1 MNLLSLLYRIQ
12 DAIPAIPDSV
22 PSVGQESRML
32 KSLTFD
38 EFINHLV
45 NGIVKLA
52 INVAIAVVVFYVG
65 KFIIRKLYNLVR
77 GIMLRRN
84 VDSSLSTFVLSFV
97 RIVLYFIL
105 IVTVIGILGI
115 ETSSFLALFA
125 SAGVAIGMALSGT
138 LQNFAGGVLI
148 LLLKPYKVGDY
159 IEAQGYAGTVKEI
172 QIFHTL
178 IVTPDN
184 KSIIIPNGGLS
195 TGSINNWSREAYRR
209 IDWTVGISYGENVQQ
224 AREEILA
231 IFAADN
237 RIVKTTLEAHT
248 SEIRAAAAAA
258 GEDDPAPS
266 EPDEAPSEAGDDSDD
281 TRDEK
286 PRRILGIFKSGKA
299 RIEQRREQRR
309 RKIEMMLKPRDCSPS
324 VLLEDL
330 GDSAVVLKVRAWAL
344 SGDYWAVYYGMLE
357 RIYDRFNDI
366 GISFPFPQ
374 LDVHMIPQPA
384 NNEAGNDK

>member
-266 EPDEAPSEAGDDSDD
+266 EPDEATSEDGDDSDD

>member
-52 INVAIAVVVFYVG
+52 INVAIVVVVFYVG

-266 EPDEAPSEAGDDSDD
+266 EPDEATSEAGDDSDD

>member
-266 EPDEAPSEAGDDSDD
+266 EPDEATSEAGDDSDD

-384 NNEAGNDK
+384 NNDAGNDK

>member
-258 GEDDPAPS
+258 GEDAPAPS
-266 EPDEAPSEAGDDSDD
+266 EPDEATSEAGDDSDD

>member
-1 MNLLSLLYRIQ
+1 MNLLNIIYRIQ
-12 DAIPAIPDSV
+12 NALPAVPDSV
-22 PSVGQESRML
+22 PGIGQESRML

-38 EFINHLV
+38 ELMNHLV
-45 NGIVKLA
+45 NGIVRLA
-52 INVAIAVVVFYVG
+52 INVAIALVVFYVG
-65 KFIIRKLYNLVR
+65 KYLIRKLYNLVH
-77 GIMLRRN
+77 GILLRRN
-84 VDSSLSTFVLSFV
+84 VESSLSTFVLSFV

-195 TGSINNWSREAYRR
+195 TGSVNNWSREAYRR
-209 IDWTVGISYGENVQQ
+209 VDWTIGISYGENVQQ
-224 AREEILA
+224 AREVILSM
-231 IFAADN
+231 FAADS
-237 RIVKTTLEAHT
+237 RIVRTTLEAHT
-248 SEIRAAAAAA
+248 TEIRAAAAAA
-258 GEDDPAPS
+258 GEDDPAPF
-266 EPDEAPSEAGDDSDD
+266 EPAEQDGVADAEAGDETDAM
-281 TRDEK
+281 K
-286 PRRILGIFKSGKA
+286 
-299 RIEQRREQRR
+299 QRRRFFGLFKAGKSKIEKRREERR
-309 RKIEMMLKPRDCSPS
+309 RKIETMLKPRDCSPTV
-324 VLLEDL
+324 VLDSL
-330 GDSAVVLKVRAWAL
+330 GDSAVVLKARAWVL
-344 SGDYWAVYYGMLE
+344 SADYWAVYNSMLE
-357 RIYDRFNDI
+357 QIYDKFNAI

-374 LDVHMIPQPA
+374 LDVHMIPQPPKS
-384 NNEAGNDK
+384 N

>member
-1 MNLLSLLYRIQ
+1 
-12 DAIPAIPDSV
+12 
-22 PSVGQESRML
+22 ML

-52 INVAIAVVVFYVG
+52 INVAIALVVFYVG

-258 GEDDPAPS
+258 GEDDLAPS
-266 EPDEAPSEAGDDSDD
+266 EPDEATSEAGDDSDD

>member
-266 EPDEAPSEAGDDSDD
+266 EPDEAISEAGDDSDD

-309 RKIEMMLKPRDCSPS
+309 RKIEMMLKPLDCSPS